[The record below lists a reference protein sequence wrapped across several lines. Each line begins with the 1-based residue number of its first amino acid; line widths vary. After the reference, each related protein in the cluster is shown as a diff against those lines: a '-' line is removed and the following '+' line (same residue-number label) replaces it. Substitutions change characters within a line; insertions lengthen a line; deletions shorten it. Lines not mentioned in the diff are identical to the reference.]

1 MEIVVFSLV
10 IIFIRF
16 FEFKVQTC
24 TSLCPFSSS
33 VKPTLN
39 VEYSAIILQNE
50 TVNVSLGSLQEYI
63 SKLPK
68 LLTKNITINVTGN
81 SGDYIDS
88 NLFIIGFYGAG
99 KLIISG
105 QQTNGIN
112 DLTIKG
118 EVQVDNSTCLITLQY
133 FNLEALSYM
142 TINTNGC
149 IHAFRSP
156 KITVFGCNIT
166 GNNLCC
172 GVVGYEGGEINFDYG
187 TIKNCKWAFRAVY
200 NSRISIVNNTS
211 EISQYTGNNTMFEA
225 IGNSYIGSISDFGDL
240 FDSCILQGSLL
251 ITNNGVP
258 YNCATKADIIGA
270 INSSY

>member
-1 MEIVVFSLV
+1 M
-10 IIFIRF
+10 
-16 FEFKVQTC
+16 
-24 TSLCPFSSS
+24 
-33 VKPTLN
+33 
-39 VEYSAIILQNE
+39 QNE

-112 DLTIKG
+112 NLTIKG
-118 EVQVDNSTCLITLQY
+118 EVQVDNSTCLITLEY

-142 TINTNGC
+142 NTNTNGC
-149 IHAFRSP
+149 IHACRSP

-187 TIKNCKWAFRAVY
+187 TIKNCKWAFRAAY
-200 NSRISIVNNTS
+200 NSRISIVNNTP
-211 EISQYTGNNTMFEA
+211 EITQYTGNNTMFEA
-225 IGNSYIGSISDFGDL
+225 IGNSYIGSNSNFGDL

-251 ITNNGVP
+251 IKNDGVP